1 MPMPLKSYEQFLEGS
16 NDALII
22 VDRDNVIIFLNKAAI
37 QLLNQPE
44 KFVLGQNLLDVLCG
58 ECAPFIRVATHFI
71 DGAIVNIVSRD
82 SQNNFS
88 VVIHQLKAPL
98 AALKWTIEDILE
110 DDYLNAHQKE
120 QLNDLYKT
128 NQFLIN
134 LVNDLLS
141 VYKLETGTLKLNRAP
156 TDIIKVMND
165 ILKIFKPLADK
176 KQQNIIIDFGNQYI
190 GFRNPNIDQ
199 SLFTMVFQNLLDNAI
214 SYAPESAKITISL
227 LPDKQNNMILSI
239 HNEGSIISEEDKP
252 KIFSRFY
259 RADAAKK
266 IKHNG
271 SGLGLYIAKLA
282 AEANGGRIWFES
294 SVESGTIFNLLVSE
308 INN

>member
-141 VYKLETGTLKLNRAP
+141 VYKFETDKLEINRIKADLRKLIADMINMLQPSAAR
-156 TDIIKVMND
+156 NQQ
-165 ILKIFKPLADK
+165 KIVFKSEYDV
-176 KQQNIIIDFGNQYI
+176 NEVFID
-190 GFRNPNIDQ
+190 PN
-199 SLFTMVFQNLLDNAI
+199 LFTLAFESLLDNAI
-214 SYAPESAKITISL
+214 TYAAKNSDITINITRG
-227 LPDKQNNMILSI
+227 DKA
-239 HNEGSIISEEDKP
+239 GDYIISVHNTGSVINEEDKP

-266 IKHNG
+266 IKPNG